1 MNGAP
6 ATGAPGNYGFTLV
19 CDTGTFTGTL
29 TVAANGTT
37 ASGTVNVPEG
47 SNCTSLTATEPTAP
61 NNYNWGNETGT
72 ITPGPI
78 TSASTAEITDRLNRN
93 QISVPV
99 TLTVNGAPAT
109 GAPGTYD
116 FSLVCNTGTYTGSVT
131 LTGTDTTGTA
141 TVNVPEGDNCT
152 SLTEPVKPAAPTP
165 YVWGPVNATPPTGPI
180 RAGSIATIT
189 NQLAP
194 NQIPVTINVNVTGA
208 PATGAPGSYPFTLT
222 CDTGT
227 YTGSVTIS
235 GTATTGSTTV
245 NVPQGATC
253 TTLTESGKPTAPAT
267 YAWGQETGTPPTG
280 PITTGSIGTITNPLV
295 PNPIS
300 VTVNLTVTEAPATGA
315 PGSYPFTLVCN
326 GISYTGTVTLTGTST
341 TGTGT
346 VNVPE
351 GANCTTLTETGKPT
365 APTSYNWGPVT
376 ATPPMGPIAPGA
388 TASITNPLTRGQIPV
403 TITVNVAGAPAAG
416 APGSYPFTLVCDT
429 GTYTGSVT
437 LTGTATTGS
446 ATVDV
451 PEGANCTT
459 LTEGSKPTAPTSYTW
474 APETTTPPA
483 GPIATGSSGTI
494 NNQLNA
500 PSLTVS
506 ITPDKTV
513 VVPGSSVTY
522 AVNVGNGGPIN
533 SDPDTKI
540 VISVPAGEQVT
551 SAVPGNGW
559 VCSPTTGTGPFDITC
574 VKAAGVPA
582 GAANEPVVT
591 LVVTKT
597 TTAAITNTAKVTSGD
612 AACVS
617 TPAAARC
624 EASATVT
631 SAAPREPAPV
641 PANSLA
647 MLLLAGLGLMGLAF
661 ARIKRS

>member
-1 MNGAP
+1 MTCDTGTYTGTLTVPANGTTASGSVNVPVGANCTSLVTTEPTAPANYSWSPETATLTPGPITSASTAEITDPLNLNQVALPIRLNVTGAP
-6 ATGAPGNYGFTLV
+6 ATGAPGNYGFTLT
-19 CDTGTFTGTL
+19 CDTGTYTGTL
-29 TVAANGTT
+29 TVPANGTT
-37 ASGTVNVPEG
+37 ASGSVNVPVG
-47 SNCTSLTATEPTAP
+47 ANCTSLVTTEPTAP
-61 NNYNWGNETGT
+61 ANYSWSPETAT
-72 ITPGPI
+72 LTPGPI
-78 TSASTAEITDRLNRN
+78 TSASTAEITDPLNRN

-99 TLTVNGAPAT
+99 TVTVTGAPAT
-109 GAPGTYD
+109 GAPGSYPFT
-116 FSLVCNTGTYTGSVT
+116 LVCDGTSYTGSVT
-131 LTGTDTTGTA
+131 LTGTSTTGTGSI
-141 TVNVPEGDNCT
+141 NVPEGANCT
-152 SLTEPVKPAAPTP
+152 TLTETGKPTAPTS
-165 YVWGPVNATPPTGPI
+165 YTWGPVTATPPVGPI
-180 RAGSIATIT
+180 APGATASIT
-189 NQLAP
+189 NPLTRG
-194 NQIPVTINVNVTGA
+194 QIPVTITVNVTGA
-208 PATGAPGSYPFTLT
+208 PATGAPGSYPFTLV
-222 CDTGT
+222 CDGT
-227 YTGSVTIS
+227 SYTGS
-235 GTATTGSTTV
+235 
-245 NVPQGATC
+245 
-253 TTLTESGKPTAPAT
+253 
-267 YAWGQETGTPPTG
+267 
-280 PITTGSIGTITNPLV
+280 
-295 PNPIS
+295 
-300 VTVNLTVTEAPATGA
+300 
-315 PGSYPFTLVCN
+315 
-326 GISYTGTVTLTGTST
+326 VTLTGTST

-351 GANCTTLTETGKPT
+351 GANCTTLTETSKPT
-365 APTSYNWGPVT
+365 APTSHTWGPET
-376 ATPPMGPIAPGA
+376 ATPPVGPIAPGA

-647 MLLLAGLGLMGLAF
+647 MLLLAGLGLIGLAF